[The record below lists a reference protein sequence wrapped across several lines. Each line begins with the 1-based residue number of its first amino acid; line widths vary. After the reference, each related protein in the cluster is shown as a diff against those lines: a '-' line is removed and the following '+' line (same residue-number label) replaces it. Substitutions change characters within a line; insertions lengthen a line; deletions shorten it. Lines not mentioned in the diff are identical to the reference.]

1 VGIGR
6 NRAARQASDVTRA
19 LDGYDALAPALA
31 PALAIALAPA
41 LAIAV
46 GPAAMLGALAL
57 LAIATTSVAMPSREP
72 VTEVSQLRPTTTV
85 PPTSSSVSTFTAKPA
100 DAKSS
105 AVRSA

>member
-31 PALAIALAPA
+31 
-41 LAIAV
+41 IAV

-57 LAIATTSVAMPSREP
+57 LAIAITSVTELSREP

>member
-31 PALAIALAPA
+31 PALAIA
-41 LAIAV
+41 V

-57 LAIATTSVAMPSREP
+57 LAIATTSVTKLSREP

>member
-19 LDGYDALAPALA
+19 LDGYDALAP
-31 PALAIALAPA
+31 ALAPA